1 MKKNQKRLKDKINK
15 NQLYIAIGIFL
26 MLFSVI
32 GMVNYTVV
40 AQFFTYCIAF
50 LFGTIGA
57 YFVYLLIFLYG
68 LSLAISKKT
77 RIKMSFVV
85 GGLFLILLGV
95 LIIFAN
101 STFSNGASYLTFNGI
116 MINGKQGDF
125 NFVNCF
131 KESFASFPSIDYT
144 KNVGLI
150 GLLLVC
156 IINSTMS
163 NIGSY
168 CFVGVFIS
176 L

>member
-1 MKKNQKRLKDKINK
+1 
-15 NQLYIAIGIFL
+15 
-26 MLFSVI
+26 
-32 GMVNYTVV
+32 
-40 AQFFTYCIAF
+40 
-50 LFGTIGA
+50 
-57 YFVYLLIFLYG
+57 
-68 LSLAISKKT
+68 
-77 RIKMSFVV
+77 MSFVV

-101 STFSNGASYLTFNGI
+101 STFSNEASYLTFNGI

-125 NFVNCF
+125 NFVDCF

-168 CFVGVFIS
+168 CFGGVFIS
-176 L
+176 LGTVFILLKYVVKFGR